1 MKHLNK
7 IASIFCGA
15 AFGLLALA
23 SCEGGDLYSV
33 NAPDWISKKIDSIEN
48 SKKSNE
54 EVLVGMQEDVYT
66 VGKSDYSSGWWSSFS
81 KYYVVPDGQKWNAVL
96 NLNINSGDDTYYKN
110 FAIVF
115 TNDVDRGGTGYQ
127 E

>member
-33 NAPDWISKKIDSIEN
+33 NAPDWISQKIDSIEK
-48 SKKSNE
+48 SKTKTG
-54 EVLVGMQEDVYT
+54 EVLEGRAAFGSRNDTAHDQC
-66 VGKSDYSSGWWSSFS
+66 SG
-81 KYYVVPDGQKWNAVL
+81 L
-96 NLNINSGDDTYYKN
+96 
-110 FAIVF
+110 
-115 TNDVDRGGTGYQ
+115 
-127 E
+127 